1 MRRWLTALA
10 PTLLTLAALAACA
23 PAPDPARPAF
33 WQISGP
39 HGEKGWLLGT
49 IHALPRPAAWRS
61 PAIDAALGEANVV
74 VVEIANLDD
83 AATMASLF
91 DKLEHSPG
99 LPPLSARV
107 DPALRGVLT
116 DLLAEAHMS
125 EADFATTET
134 WSAAL
139 RLARVGEASN
149 DSANGV
155 DRAVL
160 RLAGGKRVV
169 ELEGAVGQLG
179 LFDTMPEAEQRA
191 MLNAVLRDA
200 AQTEASGLAAA
211 WRKGDFA
218 RIEAETRRGMLAEP
232 ALRETLF
239 TGRNRAWADQLQARL
254 GRGERVFV
262 AVGAAHMA
270 GADGLAAMLAARGFK
285 VVRVQ

>member
-1 MRRWLTALA
+1 MARRWLTALA
-10 PTLLTLAALAACA
+10 LAALAACA
-23 PAPDPARPAF
+23 PSPDPARPAF
-33 WQISGP
+33 WQVSGP

-61 PAIDAALGEANVV
+61 PAIGAALEQANVV
-74 VVEIANLDD
+74 AVEIANLDD
-83 AATMASLF
+83 TAKMASLF

-107 DPALRGVLT
+107 DPALRRALVRQ
-116 DLLAEAHMS
+116 LAEAHMA

-139 RLARVGEASN
+139 RLARAG
-149 DSANGV
+149 DSDSDSGNGV

-160 RLAGGKRVV
+160 RAASGKRVI
-169 ELEGAVGQLG
+169 ELEGAAGQLG
-179 LFDTMPEAEQRA
+179 LFDQMPEAEQRA
-191 MLNAVLRDA
+191 MLDAVLRDA
-200 AQTEASGLAAA
+200 GRAQDADLAAA

-218 RIEAETRRGMLAEP
+218 VIEAETRRGMLADP

-239 TGRNRAWADQLQARL
+239 TGRNKAWADQLAARL
-254 GRGERVFV
+254 ARGERVFV

-270 GADGLAAMLAARGFK
+270 GADGLAAMLAARGFA
-285 VVRVQ
+285 VTRVQ

>member
-1 MRRWLTALA
+1 MARRWLTALA
-10 PTLLTLAALAACA
+10 LAALAACA
-23 PAPDPARPAF
+23 PSPDPARPAF
-33 WQISGP
+33 WQVSGP

-61 PAIDAALGEANVV
+61 PAIGAALEQANVV
-74 VVEIANLDD
+74 AVEIANLDD
-83 AATMASLF
+83 TAKMASLF

-107 DPALRGVLT
+107 DPALRRALVRQ
-116 DLLAEAHMS
+116 LAEAHMA

-139 RLARVGEASN
+139 RLARAG
-149 DSANGV
+149 DSDSDSGNGV

-160 RLAGGKRVV
+160 RAASGKRVI
-169 ELEGAVGQLG
+169 ELEGAAGQLG
-179 LFDTMPEAEQRA
+179 LFDQMPEAEQRA
-191 MLNAVLRDA
+191 MLDAVLRDA
-200 AQTEASGLAAA
+200 GRAQDADLAAA

-218 RIEAETRRGMLAEP
+218 VIEAETRRSMLADP

-239 TGRNRAWADQLQARL
+239 TGRNKAWADQLAARL
-254 GRGERVFV
+254 ARGERVFV

-270 GADGLAAMLAARGFK
+270 GADGLAAMLAARGFA
-285 VVRVQ
+285 VTRVQ

>member
-1 MRRWLTALA
+1 MARRWLTALA
-10 PTLLTLAALAACA
+10 LAALAACA
-23 PAPDPARPAF
+23 PSPDPARPAF
-33 WQISGP
+33 WQVSGP

-61 PAIDAALGEANVV
+61 PAIGAALEQANVV
-74 VVEIANLDD
+74 AVEIANLDD
-83 AATMASLF
+83 TAKMASLF

-107 DPALRGVLT
+107 DPALRRALVRQ
-116 DLLAEAHMS
+116 LAEAHMA

-139 RLARVGEASN
+139 QLARAG
-149 DSANGV
+149 DSDSDSGNGV

-160 RLAGGKRVV
+160 RAASGKRVI
-169 ELEGAVGQLG
+169 ELEGAAGQLG
-179 LFDTMPEAEQRA
+179 LFDQMPEAEQRA
-191 MLNAVLRDA
+191 MLDAVLRDA
-200 AQTEASGLAAA
+200 GRAQDADLAAA

-218 RIEAETRRGMLAEP
+218 VIEAETRRGMLADP

-239 TGRNRAWADQLQARL
+239 TGRNKAWADQLAARL
-254 GRGERVFV
+254 ARGERVFV

-270 GADGLAAMLAARGFK
+270 GADGLAAMLAARGFA
-285 VVRVQ
+285 VTRVQ